1 MINRRSLLKSG
12 AAFGAALSMPTVLR
26 AQSATTID
34 LMCTSWPEPQQIPMW
49 EYFEAQNPGVKLGLE
64 RMPAAQLIST
74 LEVRLQARNA
84 SPDVF
89 FVDGP
94 LTASYAVRGHLRPLD
109 DIFGGDLSRWTKAS
123 IGQGSYDGAL
133 MSLPMFSS
141 SNLLF
146 VNTELFEKAG
156 IPVPSA
162 DPADRLTWEETLE
175 LAQKLTDAAAGVWGL
190 TFEVADQSYQAITF
204 PQSKGAQVISE
215 DGLTATGYVDSPK
228 FIEAMQ
234 FYQDLWLK
242 HKVSPL
248 GVFDNNLALEMFAGG
263 RAAMFLSSTQVIS
276 TLLAREGLKWTAIP
290 MPYFDGGIPVTPT
303 GSWHMGFN
311 PRSEHP
317 EAQEVFAKALAEP
330 EFVARFFR
338 LRPNPPVSNGAWDL
352 LSEELGAP
360 YWQIVRYEMNNTATP
375 RPLTPGWLEYDSVM
389 KVAFREIQGGAEIEP
404 RLQKAAAELDRELA
418 KYRE

>member
-1 MINRRSLLKSG
+1 MMNRRSLLKSG
-12 AAFGAALSMPTVLR
+12 AALGVALSLPTVLR
-26 AQSATTID
+26 AQSATTMD
-34 LMCTSWPEPQQIPMW
+34 LMCTAWPEAQQIPMW
-49 EYFEAQNPGVKLGLE
+49 EYFEATNPGMKLALE
-64 RMPAAQLIST
+64 RMPAAQLISA

-109 DIFGGDLSRWTKAS
+109 GIFGGDLSRWTKAPLA
-123 IGQGSYDGAL
+123 QGSYDGEL

-146 VNTELFEKAG
+146 INTALFEKAG
-156 IPVPSA
+156 VPVPSA
-162 DPADRLTWEETLE
+162 DPADRMTWEETLE
-175 LAQKLTDAAAGVWGL
+175 IARKLTDAAAGIWGL

-204 PQSKGAQVISE
+204 PQSKGAEVISPN
-215 DGLTATGYVDSPK
+215 GLTATGYVDSPK
-228 FIEAMQ
+228 FVAAMQ
-234 FYQDLWLK
+234 FYQDLWIK
-242 HKVSPL
+242 EKVSPP

-276 TLLAREGLKWTAIP
+276 TLLARDGLKWTAVP

-311 PRSEHP
+311 PRSTRP

-330 EFVARFFR
+330 EFVARFFK
-338 LRPNPPVSNGAWDL
+338 LRPNPPVAAAAWDL
-352 LSEELGAP
+352 LSEELSAP
-360 YWQIVRYEMNNTATP
+360 YWQIVRYEMDHTATP
-375 RPLTPGWLEYDSVM
+375 RPMTPGWLEYDSIM
-389 KVAFREIQGGAEIEP
+389 KVAFREIQGGTPVEP
-404 RLQKAAAELDRELA
+404 RLQKAAADLDRELA